1 MKSKSNSFQLPQA
14 LGLRDMDNIL
24 AHFDLVSLKSTT
36 IIVDEPKHP
45 RGHMFE
51 SSEAIQGN
59 DGLALVER

>member
-24 AHFDLVSLKSTT
+24 DHFDLVSLKSTT
-36 IIVDEPKHP
+36 IVDEPKHP

-51 SSEAIQGN
+51 SSEAIQRN